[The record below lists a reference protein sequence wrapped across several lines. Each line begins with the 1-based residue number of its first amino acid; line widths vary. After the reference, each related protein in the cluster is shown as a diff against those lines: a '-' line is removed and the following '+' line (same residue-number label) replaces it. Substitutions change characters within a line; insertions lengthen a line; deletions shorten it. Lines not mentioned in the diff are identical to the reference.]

1 MQSSTAN
8 RTARNFANSA
18 LAQWTLE
25 FRGIS
30 HFFAGGALHILV
42 VMATSMSSGFL
53 APSQVM
59 PDNAFGPKV
68 HRHAVHMAGNACH
81 VASYALQFGLA

>member
-8 RTARNFANSA
+8 RTGKNFANSA

-30 HFFAGGALHILV
+30 HFFADGALHILV
-42 VMATSMSSGFL
+42 VMVTNMSSGFL

-59 PDNAFGPKV
+59 PNNAFKPKLD
-68 HRHAVHMAGNACH
+68 R
-81 VASYALQFGLA
+81 YALQFGLT